1 MQAPGRRSW
10 ARVALAAVGALVLGV
25 SITPALAERAGVVRL
40 IVKFE
45 PDAAKRVRDAQAE
58 LGALT
63 AAAGTP
69 VAYERA
75 LVADA
80 HLVRLP
86 EVSTGADADAAAAR
100 IARLPQVAYAER
112 SRVWKAQRTAND
124 TYFATQFYLRPGA
137 TTVDAV
143 GAWDV
148 TTGAPE
154 VVVAVIDSGIRP
166 HADLALRTLPG
177 YDFIVSPSTAND
189 GDERDADPSDP
200 GDWIDAADLAGSFA
214 GLECEIAR
222 SSWHGTAVAGA
233 IAANGNNG
241 RYAAGMDWSARIL
254 PLRTLGKCG
263 GDDFDIAEALAWAG
277 GLPVTGLPDNP
288 HPAHVVNLSLGSVG
302 ACPRYFQNVVDLVF
316 AKGFTRAIVAS
327 AGNQGNTAAHTPSDC
342 TGVISVTA
350 TNDDGS
356 RAAYANYGARVDIAA
371 PGGNARSAGGAN
383 FLALT
388 DRGRTIPEGDTIA
401 YYAGTSLAT
410 PLVSGTA
417 ALMLSLAPQLTPTQ
431 LRDIIKAAAK
441 PFPAASGCTPAT
453 CGAGILDT
461 AGAVRTAAAF
471 APPANPVTLVEYYHA
486 ALDHYFI
493 TWVPAEIA
501 GLDTGTASQGWTRT
515 GLAFNAFAALQS
527 GTSGVCR
534 IYIPPGRGDG
544 HYFGRDQAECITT
557 LTAFPSFVQE
567 APAFFY
573 LYPAASGLCA
583 AGTLPVYRLY
593 SNRPDANHR
602 YTTSRAVRDAMVTTG
617 WLAEGDGPDA
627 VLMCAPA

>member
-1 MQAPGRRSW
+1 MAVAWWRGLS
-10 ARVALAAVGALVLGV
+10 VALLLAV
-25 SITPALAERAGVVRL
+25 AGVAVPVAAQGTGPATRL
-40 IVKFE
+40 IVKFK
-45 PDAAKRVRDAQAE
+45 PDPAKRVLDPQAE
-58 LGALT
+58 LAAL
-63 AAAGTP
+63 AVVAGTA
-69 VAYERA
+69 VTYERA
-75 LVADA
+75 LLVDA

-86 EVSTGADADAAAAR
+86 QVRTSGEADAIAAR
-100 IARLPQVAYAER
+100 LEQLPQVEYAER
-112 SRVWKAQRTAND
+112 SRVWKAQRAAND
-124 TYFATQFYLRPGA
+124 TYFPTQFYLRPGA
-137 TTVDAV
+137 TTIDAV

-154 VVVAVIDSGIRP
+154 VVVAVIDSGILP

-214 GLECEIAR
+214 GQDCEIAR

-254 PLRTLGKCG
+254 PLRALGKCG

-277 GLPVTGLPDNP
+277 GLPITGVPDNP
-288 HPAHVVNLSLGSVG
+288 HPAHVVNLSLGSDG
-302 ACPRYFQNVVDLVF
+302 ACPKYFQNVVNLVF

-327 AGNQGNTAAHTPSDC
+327 AGNRGTTAAHTPSDC
-342 TGVISVTA
+342 VGVISVTA
-350 TNDDGS
+350 TNDDGT
-356 RAAYANYGARVDIAA
+356 RASYANYGSRIDIAA
-371 PGGNARSAGGAN
+371 PGGNARSSGGAN

-388 DRGRTIPEGDTIA
+388 NRGRTIPEGDTIA

-410 PLVSGTA
+410 PLVSGTV

-431 LRDIIKAAAK
+431 LRDIIKASAK
-441 PFPAASGCTPAT
+441 PFPAMSGCTPAT
-453 CGAGILDT
+453 CGAGILDA

-471 APPANPVTLVEYYHA
+471 AAPASPVTLVEYYHA

-501 GLDTGTASQGWTRT
+501 GLDGGITSQGWTRT
-515 GLAFNAFAALQS
+515 GLAFNAFAALQA

-573 LYPAASGLCA
+573 LYPAASGACA

-602 YTTSRAVRDAMVTTG
+602 YTTNRAVRDAMVASG